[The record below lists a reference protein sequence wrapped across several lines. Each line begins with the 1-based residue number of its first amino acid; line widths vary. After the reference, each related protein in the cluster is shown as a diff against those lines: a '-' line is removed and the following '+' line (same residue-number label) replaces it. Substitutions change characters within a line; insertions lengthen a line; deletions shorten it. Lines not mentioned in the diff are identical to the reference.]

1 VLELTITDVHTAG
14 GGAFSGPKWI
24 TVVGVLRENGREIG
38 NFTAKRITIGFFQ
51 FSACSAAA
59 RCANAI
65 GMDIAAWLENP
76 QPNSRL
82 GSA

>member
-1 VLELTITDVHTAG
+1 
-14 GGAFSGPKWI
+14 
-24 TVVGVLRENGREIG
+24 VGVLRENGREIG
-38 NFTAKRITIGFFQ
+38 NFTAKRITIGFVN

-59 RCANAI
+59 RCAKAI
-65 GMDIAAWLENP
+65 GLDIAGWLENP